1 MSKTKPKKNQN
12 ATSNGTALWRR
23 LSLIITSA
31 GLVGLLVL
39 LLVALMSPAEEPA
52 GRVNVGGDFTLVDQN
67 GVTRTQADFAG
78 KYTLIYFGF
87 TYCPDVCP
95 TALDVMG
102 RAMEIL
108 AQSAPDK
115 AAAIQPL
122 FISVDPARD
131 TVEALADY
139 VAYFHPRLVGL
150 TGSPEQI
157 KQALQS
163 YKVYAARVATPEDGA
178 DCYTMDHSSL
188 FYLMDGQN
196 HFVHHFDHTKTPEEM
211 AADLL
216 KFVR

>member
-1 MSKTKPKKNQN
+1 MSKTKNKKHQN
-12 ATSNGTALWRR
+12 SATSPARLWRR

-31 GLVGLLVL
+31 GLVVL
-39 LLVALMSPAEEPA
+39 LAMLIVALMAPAEEPA
-52 GRVNVGGDFTLVDQN
+52 ARVNVGGDFTLVDQN
-67 GVTRTQADFAG
+67 GITRTQADFAD

-102 RAMEIL
+102 RAMEIV
-108 AQSAPDK
+108 AQTAPDK
-115 AAAIQPL
+115 AATIQPL

-139 VAYFHPRLVGL
+139 VTYFHPRLIGL
-150 TGSPEQI
+150 TGSPAQI
-157 KQALQS
+157 KQALQK
-163 YKVYAARVATPEDGA
+163 YKVYAARVATPEEGA
-178 DCYTMDHSSL
+178 DSYTMDHSSL
-188 FYLMDGQN
+188 FYLMDQQN
-196 HFVHHFDHTKTPEEM
+196 RFVHHFDHTKAPEDM

>member
-1 MSKTKPKKNQN
+1 M
-12 ATSNGTALWRR
+12 
-23 LSLIITSA
+23 
-31 GLVGLLVL
+31 GLLAML
-39 LLVALMSPAEEPA
+39 LFALTRPTEEPS

-102 RAMEIL
+102 RAMEIV

-139 VAYFHPRLVGL
+139 VRYFHPRLVGL

-157 KQALQS
+157 KLALQR
-163 YKVYAARVATPEDGA
+163 YKVYAARVATPEEGSDS
-178 DCYTMDHSSL
+178 YTMDHSSL
-188 FYLMDGQN
+188 FYLMDQQN
-196 HFVHHFDHTKTPEEM
+196 RFVHHFDHTKSPEEM
-211 AADLL
+211 AVDLL
-216 KFVR
+216 KYVR